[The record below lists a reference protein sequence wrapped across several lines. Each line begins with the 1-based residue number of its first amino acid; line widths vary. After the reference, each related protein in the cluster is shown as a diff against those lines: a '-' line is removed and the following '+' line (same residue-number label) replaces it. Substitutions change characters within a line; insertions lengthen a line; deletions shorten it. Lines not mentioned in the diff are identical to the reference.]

1 MRALI
6 LALLATLGG
15 GISFPADH
23 GPHPA
28 SNVEWWYTTSIV
40 GDGHGHRY
48 AVFFTIWAQPL
59 GLVARS
65 NVVDLGADR
74 IVHASEGARLGPR
87 KAGALSLAVDT
98 ARLRFSERAPYGA
111 FSIRAGGKR
120 DGLDMVLVPQK
131 PYVLQGRSGVIQQS
145 VGGPSSYYSATRMAV
160 IGTLTIAGR
169 AVPVSGSSWLDHQW
183 GGFGKVRKA
192 LRWDWFSCR
201 FADRS
206 ELMLYRFLDLSN
218 RPLVRY
224 DTGTFVDP
232 DGTPHAVARF
242 RVDQIGASVRPP
254 GAPIAYPQRWR
265 IRVPGQSLDL
275 SISPLARHQYLAN
288 RFVAGFWEGAARID
302 RGKPGICFVE
312 DSREDQPKV
321 PGSG

>member
-1 MRALI
+1 MPVVL
-6 LALLATLGG
+6 LVLLAVLSG

-40 GDGHGHRY
+40 NDGHGHRY
-48 AVFFTIWAQPL
+48 AVFFAIWAKPL

-74 IVHASEGARLGPR
+74 IVHASEQARLGAR
-87 KAGALSLAVDT
+87 TAGALSLAVGT
-98 ARLRFSERAPYGA
+98 SRLRFSERAPYGA
-111 FSIRAGGKR
+111 FSIRAGGKH
-120 DGLDMVLVPQK
+120 DGLNLVLVPQK
-131 PYVLQGRSGVIQQS
+131 PYVLQGRGGVIQQS

-160 IGTLTIAGR
+160 IGTLTIGGR

-183 GGFGKVRKA
+183 GSFGTVRKA

-218 RPLVRY
+218 RPLGRY

-232 DGTPHAVARF
+232 DGTSHAVPRF
-242 RVDQIGASVRPP
+242 RVDQLGPSVRPP

-265 IRVPGQSLDL
+265 IRVPSRSLDL

-288 RFVAGFWEGAARID
+288 RFVAGFWEGAARVD
-302 RGKPGICFVE
+302 RGKSGICVVE
-312 DSREDQPKV
+312 DSREDQP
-321 PGSG
+321 G

>member
-1 MRALI
+1 MPVVL
-6 LALLATLGG
+6 LVLLAVLAGT
-15 GISFPADH
+15 ISFPADH
-23 GPHPA
+23 GAHPA
-28 SNVEWWYTTSIV
+28 ANVEWWYTTSIV
-40 GDGHGHRY
+40 NDGHGHRY
-48 AVFFTIWAQPL
+48 AVFFTVWAQPL

-87 KAGALSLAVDT
+87 TAGALSLSVGT
-98 ARLRFSERAPYGA
+98 ARLRFSERKPYGA

-120 DGLDMVLVPQK
+120 DGLDLVLVPQK
-131 PYVLQGRSGVIQQS
+131 PYVLHGRDGVIQQS
-145 VGGPSSYYSATRMAV
+145 VGGPSDYYSATRMAV

-183 GGFGKVRKA
+183 GSFGTVRKA

-206 ELMLYRFLDLSN
+206 ELMLYRFLDLQN
-218 RPLVRY
+218 KPLSRF

-232 DGTPHAVARF
+232 DGTPHAVPRF
-242 RVDQIGASVRPP
+242 RVDQLGASVRPP

-265 IRVPGQSLDL
+265 IRVPDRSLDL
-275 SISPLARHQYLAN
+275 SITPLARHQYLAN
-288 RFVAGFWEGAARID
+288 RLVAGFWEGAARVD
-302 RGKPGICFVE
+302 HGKPGICIVE
-312 DSREDQPKV
+312 DLREDQPRV
-321 PGSG
+321 SIPG